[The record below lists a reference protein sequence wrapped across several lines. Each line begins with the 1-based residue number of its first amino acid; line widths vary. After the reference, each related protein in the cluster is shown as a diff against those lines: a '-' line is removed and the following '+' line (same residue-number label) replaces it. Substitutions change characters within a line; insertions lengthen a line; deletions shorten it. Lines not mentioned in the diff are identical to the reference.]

1 MNDSM
6 LAASIYNDQL
16 VPRDTYMNMSA
27 KSQARQ
33 EYEQKQAAIQ
43 QLTQSGKLRTT
54 F

>member
-33 EYEQKQAAIQ
+33 EYEQKQAAQ

>member
-1 MNDSM
+1 M

-16 VPRDTYMNMSA
+16 VPKDTYMNMSA

-33 EYEQKQAAIQ
+33 EYEQKQAMAAE
-43 QLTQSGKLRTT
+43 LVQSGNLRTT